1 MAYNYFMGRPIEAM
15 VADKHKAYMS
25 KFSHPVF
32 SNDYEKT
39 ERISNRTTE
48 TNIVPNITVN
58 ITFNGKP
65 TEEEKNEIIQ
75 QVKKEILSLK

>member
-1 MAYNYFMGRPIEAM
+1 MAYNYFMGRPIEAIE
-15 VADKHKAYMS
+15 ADQYKAYMS
-25 KFSHPVF
+25 KYSHPIF
-32 SNDYEKT
+32 NNDYEKT